1 MPTQTT
7 LPNPYSVKPV
17 NPLSKPLYSPLP
29 KPTTT
34 TVGGLSV
41 NTTKPVIFTSPQ
53 GSTPITG
60 DVVEPVKEEKKGF
73 WQTKTK
79 KQKTLIIGG
88 GIVLTAIIAFVLT
101 RKK

>member
-1 MPTQTT
+1 MPTQTI
-7 LPNPYSVKPV
+7 LPNPYSTKPV

-34 TVGGLSV
+34 TVGNVSV
-41 NTTKPVIFTSPQ
+41 NTSKPVIFTTPQ

-73 WQTKTK
+73 WASKTK

-88 GIVLTAIIAFVLT
+88 VAVVAIIAVLAM